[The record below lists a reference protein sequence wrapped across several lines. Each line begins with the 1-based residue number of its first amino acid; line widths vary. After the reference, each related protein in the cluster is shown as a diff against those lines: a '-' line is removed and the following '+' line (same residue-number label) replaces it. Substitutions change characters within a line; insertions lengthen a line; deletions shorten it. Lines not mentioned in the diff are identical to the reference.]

1 MDVIVSKFFNL
12 HTVLTLINCCRKIY
26 TDGIHDQGGQEN
38 LSDVHK
44 KAYLA
49 FDCKDVGWS
58 LPLSKLCHPTT
69 PNACLRSPRGN
80 LWHRAV
86 STRVRTP
93 GSNCW

>member
-1 MDVIVSKFFNL
+1 MVFMTKVVK
-12 HTVLTLINCCRKIY
+12 KICQ
-26 TDGIHDQGGQEN
+26 TSIE
-38 LSDVHK
+38 

-93 GSNCW
+93 GSNCWQGLKVRIYAYTEKQPTE